1 MTINDEGNID
11 IWVLELARGALSRFT
26 TDGSNNH
33 LPVWTPDG
41 RRLAFSS
48 GRGRSG
54 DLFWQSVDGR
64 GGPERLAQSPQ
75 HQDVGSWSP
84 DGQVL
89 AFAEV
94 HPVTGWD
101 LWMLELAD
109 GSTRPFLDTPAQEM
123 QPMISPGGRWL
134 AYVSNESGQAEV
146 YLQALP
152 DGGQKRLISLG
163 GGEEPLWL
171 PSRSQLLYRHGDQVL
186 AVPIEAGP
194 PLVVGESGSCARGT
208 V

>member
-1 MTINDEGNID
+1 
-11 IWVLELARGALSRFT
+11 
-26 TDGSNNH
+26 
-33 LPVWTPDG
+33 
-41 RRLAFSS
+41 
-48 GRGRSG
+48 
-54 DLFWQSVDGR
+54 
-64 GGPERLAQSPQ
+64 
-75 HQDVGSWSP
+75 
-84 DGQVL
+84 
-89 AFAEV
+89 
-94 HPVTGWD
+94 
-101 LWMLELAD
+101 MLELAD

-194 PLVVGESGSCARGT
+194 PLVVGNPEVVLEGPYDSGGGFGAPNYDVTADGSRFLMSAPVEDSLHAQLNVVVHWVEELKART
-208 V
+208 PTSQ

>member
-1 MTINDEGNID
+1 MN
-11 IWVLELARGALSRFT
+11 
-26 TDGSNNH
+26 
-33 LPVWTPDG
+33 
-41 RRLAFSS
+41 
-48 GRGRSG
+48 
-54 DLFWQSVDGR
+54 LFWQPVDGR
-64 GGPERLAQSPQ
+64 GDPERLAQSPQ

-146 YLQALP
+146 YVQALP
-152 DGGQKRLISLG
+152 DGGRKRLISLG

-186 AVPIEAGP
+186 AVPVEEGP
-194 PLVVGESGSCARGT
+194 PLVVGNPEVVLEGPMPGEGASAPRIT
-208 V
+208 T